1 MLKSGNLL
9 HSLDAML
16 NLYVLLHFTRSPVLM
31 REWYFMVDER
41 HSLKQTESQSNEENQ
56 RKWSESEKE
65 NVIKMNIVQIDV
77 NSPYSVLNHL
87 QRM

>member
-1 MLKSGNLL
+1 
-9 HSLDAML
+9 
-16 NLYVLLHFTRSPVLM
+16 
-31 REWYFMVDER
+31 MVDER